1 MSNSPTYSI
10 LIADDHSILRE
21 GMKLMLSEYSD
32 LELIGAASNGDQ
44 VLDWMKIRVPDLL
57 ISDLSM
63 PGKPVFKVLEEIHSK
78 YPQVKTLIV
87 SMHDTPDYVVQ
98 AMKLGISGYLTKYS
112 AKEEL
117 MKAIRCILNG
127 ENYYSN
133 EIAQVLL
140 KGNLKEDNA
149 RARFQHLSKRELEVL
164 KLLAEGLNSKE
175 IGDRLFISER
185 TVSNHRA
192 HILEKTDA
200 RNTAELV
207 RLYLSLKS
215 H

>member
-1 MSNSPTYSI
+1 
-10 LIADDHSILRE
+10 
-21 GMKLMLSEYSD
+21 MLSEYSD

-63 PGKPVFKVLEEIHSK
+63 PGKPVFEVLEEIHSK

-140 KGNLKEDNA
+140 KGNLKDDNA